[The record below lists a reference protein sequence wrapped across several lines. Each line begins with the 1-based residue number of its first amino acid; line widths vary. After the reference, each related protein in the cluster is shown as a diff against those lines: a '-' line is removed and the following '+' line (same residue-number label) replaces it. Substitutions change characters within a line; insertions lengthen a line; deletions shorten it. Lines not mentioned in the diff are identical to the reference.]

1 MSTPAFM
8 LATHDPTTAE
18 TGVIAGRSV
27 FARRFTLS
35 EVQSIAAEI
44 QKAVKVALEKGS
56 GFTVRDEIKPV
67 AKALNARI
75 ADGGKP
81 FTVDELLDALTEAEY
96 RELLRHYAPSLLG
109 AVGGEGKA

>member
-1 MSTPAFM
+1 MSYAFT

-18 TGVIAGRSV
+18 RGMIAGREV
-27 FARRFTLS
+27 FARRFTLG

-44 QKAVKVALEKGS
+44 QKAVKATLDNGKA
-56 GFTVRDEIKPV
+56 FTVRDEMKPV
-67 AKALNARI
+67 MKALNARI

-81 FTVDELLDALTEAEY
+81 FTLDDLLDGLSEVEY
-96 RELLRHYAPSLLG
+96 RALLQHYAPSLLG